1 MSAVGSGATD
11 ASRAYARLAR
21 RSAQTESPADEWI
34 SRGEKIRNDLQCDGT
49 SFVDSIKED
58 LRKSLCTKDIL
69 DLTGD
74 IDESKMQILIMLVSA
89 ILKIPP
95 QLESIS
101 ATLAAMFCKS
111 MLREV
116 CL

>member
-11 ASRAYARLAR
+11 ASRAYARLAH
-21 RSAQTESPADEWI
+21 RSAQ
-34 SRGEKIRNDLQCDGT
+34 SRIGEKIRNDLQCDGA

-58 LRKSLCTKDIL
+58 LRKSLCTQDIL

-116 CL
+116 CP

>member
-1 MSAVGSGATD
+1 MLVWIVD
-11 ASRAYARLAR
+11 LRK
-21 RSAQTESPADEWI
+21 TESPADEWI
-34 SRGEKIRNDLQCDGT
+34 SRGEKIRNDLQCEGT

-89 ILKIPP
+89 ILKISP

-101 ATLAAMFCKS
+101 ATQAAMFCKS

>member
-1 MSAVGSGATD
+1 LKLLSFELDDHTLYWTCAKVC
-11 ASRAYARLAR
+11 
-21 RSAQTESPADEWI
+21 AQ
-34 SRGEKIRNDLQCDGT
+34 
-49 SFVDSIKED
+49 
-58 LRKSLCTKDIL
+58 KDIL

-74 IDESKMQILIMLVSA
+74 IDESKMQILIILVSA

-95 QLESIS
+95 QLESMS
-101 ATLAAMFCKS
+101 ATLAAIFCKS